1 MFSTHFIVFTMFM
14 LYVGLFYA
22 WYLSALIYGRIYLDK
37 KVFLGLVSSENKTKV
52 RIFLI
57 KRWKNHLYIANV
69 DGNHIYTTSLEPL
82 EFPDSCELILT
93 TQRKLF

>member
-1 MFSTHFIVFTMFM
+1 MDSIVFTMLM
-14 LYVGLFYA
+14 LYFGMLYA

-37 KVFLGLVSSENKTKV
+37 NVFLGLVSAETKV

-82 EFPDSCELILT
+82 KFPDSCELILT
-93 TQRKLF
+93 TQRKFF